1 MKLALLLEGSL
12 ILTLALSATWVS
24 RSQKPLVQ
32 SEVTSDRD
40 VEEYAVYSAFINQKY
55 IQPDSTGG
63 FSLKGEYIQ
72 GFGPDKI
79 EEVVILP
86 LTLPTLDHYISQTK
100 LRAMLPLVEQPAFS
114 NYLAINDRSYPLV
127 TNFNLNVAYSFFS
140 KQDGYAE
147 SPVVNDSTAPL
158 DRFVVRHPNALGYLS
173 LSRVGFT
180 TDRSIAVVGY
190 AQTDFDA
197 RSASQSMLAGLV
209 SLRKQGGRW
218 TVQGVYSNS
227 TMQKPITIDLD
238 KCAPAN
244 GSLTWGLGSAT
255 VSVKGRRGATCLIEH
270 MSEIEQGYDERE
282 CRIPVTVGMLKI
294 YEGHSDFYYSANI
307 TKHCTVKAKLHNR
320 D

>member
-1 MKLALLLEGSL
+1 MKSGLLLVGSL
-12 ILTLALSATWVS
+12 TLTLALSAALVS

-55 IQPDSTGG
+55 IQPDSTDG
-63 FSLKGEYIQ
+63 FSLKGEYIH

-86 LTLPTLDHYISQTK
+86 RTLPTLDYYISQTE

-114 NYLAINDRSYPLV
+114 DYLAINDQSYPLV
-127 TNFNLNVAYSFFS
+127 ANFNLNVAYSFFS

-147 SPVVNDSTAPL
+147 SPVVYKSNAPL

-180 TDRSIAVVGY
+180 TDCSIAVVGY

-197 RSASQSMLAGLV
+197 RSASQRMLGGLV
-209 SLRKQGGRW
+209 SLRKQGGKW
-218 TVQGVYSNS
+218 TVRDVYSNS
-227 TMQKPITIDLD
+227 TIKKPMTIDLA
-238 KCAPAN
+238 KCAPVN
-244 GSLTWGLGSAT
+244 GNLIWGLGSAN

-270 MSEIEQGYDERE
+270 MSEIEQGYTESE

-294 YEGHSDFYYSANI
+294 YEGHSDFYYSVNI
-307 TKHCTVKAKLHNR
+307 THHCKVKAKLLER